1 MKRGFTLV
9 ELLVVIAIMGIIA
22 AAVIPIFSGKSGTR
36 GNTYE
41 SDSTEL
47 ESGASFSKQEF
58 SDHTYIVLQGHSG
71 VGWGMA
77 MTHDPDCSKCA
88 NAPSGDYNRSVSH

>member
-9 ELLVVIAIMGIIA
+9 ELLVVIAILGIALA
-22 AAVIPIFSGKSGTR
+22 ALLPILNGKRGTS

-41 SDSTEL
+41 SASTEI
-47 ESGASFSKQEF
+47 ESGAGFSKHEF